1 MENGKVKK
9 KPKYSVLQNLAYV
22 LPRWWKWDKKGMLTG
37 LCRIPLVVVIPLM
50 GILLPKAV
58 LDCVTEGGSLARL
71 AAVLSVFIFILC
83 VCHMVDKD
91 VYKRQM
97 VMYLKAGIQIKH
109 VLRR

>member
-1 MENGKVKK
+1 MVVIRISQQGGVDMENGKVKK

-58 LDCVTEGGSLARL
+58 LDCVTEGGSLF
-71 AAVLSVFIFILC
+71 LSLIHI
-83 VCHMVDKD
+83 
-91 VYKRQM
+91 
-97 VMYLKAGIQIKH
+97 
-109 VLRR
+109 